1 MPVNFKAF
9 ERAMKKAVE
18 AKKQAAAL
26 STTPVAA
33 KAPPV
38 AAKAPVAALKVEEK
52 PALTQTELDYW
63 VNLLMQHQKPKL
75 STTDRL
81 IRERLDAMGL
91 APNDD

>member
-18 AKKQAAAL
+18 AKKQAAAF
-26 STTPVAA
+26 STTS
-33 KAPPV
+33 V
-38 AAKAPVAALKVEEK
+38 AAKAPVAAPKVEEK

>member
-1 MPVNFKAF
+1 MSINIKAF
-9 ERAMKKAVE
+9 ERAMAKAVE

-26 STTPVAA
+26 STSPAV
-33 KAPPV
+33 
-38 AAKAPVAALKVEEK
+38 KAPVVASKEEEK
-52 PALTQTELDYW
+52 SKPLTQAELDYW

-81 IRERLDAMGL
+81 IRDRLNAMGL